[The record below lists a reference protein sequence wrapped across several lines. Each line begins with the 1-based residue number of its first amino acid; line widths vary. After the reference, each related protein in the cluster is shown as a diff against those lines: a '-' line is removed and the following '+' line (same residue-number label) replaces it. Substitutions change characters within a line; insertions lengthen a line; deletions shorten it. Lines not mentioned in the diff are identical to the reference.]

1 MAEICGECWIL
12 DDLPFFCTKNHQND
26 QIHEKNL
33 ENDKKN
39 EQICLLLELD
49 VDNRIHG
56 AAWGR
61 SQTEKNK

>member
-12 DDLPFFCTKNHQND
+12 DDLPFFCTKNHQNP
-26 QIHEKNL
+26 EKISK
-33 ENDKKN
+33 NDKKN

-56 AAWGR
+56 AALGR